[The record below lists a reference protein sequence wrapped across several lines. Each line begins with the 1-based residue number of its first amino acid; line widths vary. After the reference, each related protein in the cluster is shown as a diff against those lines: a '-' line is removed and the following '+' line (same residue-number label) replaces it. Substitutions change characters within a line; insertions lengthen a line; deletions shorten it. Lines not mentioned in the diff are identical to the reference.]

1 MPIKCDTHLHTSL
14 SVHAVGSV
22 HDLALA
28 AKNQGLEAIVVTD
41 HCSLQMCHFEQSVD
55 VLLAQQLPRF
65 DEGVRIFRGAEI
77 DIVDYKGH
85 LCFYNIPYDAEQS
98 ALDRLLDTLEVVI
111 ASPHYPP
118 EDRRGSYEEVTE
130 MFLHLIA
137 HPKVTILGHPERIGT
152 DFDLT
157 AVTLAAA
164 QNGTFLECNHT
175 SLQRNY
181 REQIKKMLQFCKLFG
196 TSIVVGSDSHDPQYV
211 GRFDEAYRL
220 LREVD
225 FPEELIANRTRADF
239 ERALALQKQCKE
251 ARK

>member
-1 MPIKCDTHLHTSL
+1 MPIKCDTHLHTQL
-14 SVHAVGSV
+14 SVHAVGTV
-22 HDLALA
+22 QDLALA

-65 DEGVRIFRGAEI
+65 IEGVRIFKGAEI

-98 ALDRLLDTLEVVI
+98 ALDRLLENLEVAI

-118 EDRRGSYEEVTE
+118 EDRQGSYEEVTE
-130 MFLHLIA
+130 MFLRLIA

-152 DFDLT
+152 DYDMT
-157 AVTLAAA
+157 AVALAAA
-164 QNGTFLECNHT
+164 QNGTFLECNNV

-181 REQIKKMLQFCKLFG
+181 RDKIKKMLQLCKLFG
-196 TSIVVGSDSHDPQYV
+196 TYIVVGSDSHDPQYV
-211 GRFDEAYRL
+211 GRFSEAYQL
-220 LREVD
+220 LHEVD
-225 FPEELIANRTRADF
+225 FPEELIANRTRAAF
-239 ERALALQKQCKE
+239 EKALARQKQSK
-251 ARK
+251 AAKK